1 MNEKK
6 QSRWTPEFKKIY
18 GRLYMNRCYQ
28 DNKIQARKIKNTDEI
43 KRKYNIDK
51 GVIDKYGSDLW
62 HIIKL
67 KKLVSELPAGVFAE
81 FLNDFEGLIFDP
93 K

>member
-1 MNEKK
+1 MAR
-6 QSRWTPEFKKIY
+6 SY
-18 GRLYMNRCYQ
+18 H
-28 DNKIQARKIKNTDEI
+28 DNKVESHKIKNTNEA

-51 GVIDKYGSDLW
+51 DVIDKYGTNLS

-81 FLNDFEGLIFDP
+81 FLNDFEGLVFEP